1 MMDESFQHFCYFQRP
16 SLKDK
21 IKCLTNQGD
30 HKRLEIRRKCDMSGN
45 ITEPKTRVN
54 HYKFQTT
61 LETFKNVKKKS
72 TGLISEAIWEMFGCY
87 LQ

>member
-1 MMDESFQHFCYFQRP
+1 
-16 SLKDK
+16 
-21 IKCLTNQGD
+21 
-30 HKRLEIRRKCDMSGN
+30 MSGN

>member
-30 HKRLEIRRKCDMSGN
+30 HKRLEIRQKCDMSGN
-45 ITEPKTRVN
+45 ITEPKTRVR
-54 HYKFQTT
+54 Q
-61 LETFKNVKKKS
+61 
-72 TGLISEAIWEMFGCY
+72 ISDDFGNI
-87 LQ
+87 

>member
-1 MMDESFQHFCYFQRP
+1 MMDESFQHFCYIQRP

-45 ITEPKTRVN
+45 ITEPKN
-54 HYKFQTT
+54 LCQS
-61 LETFKNVKKKS
+61 LQ
-72 TGLISEAIWEMFGCY
+72 ISEDFANI
-87 LQ
+87 